1 MKNSNETETLRAAIV
16 LLKEKKA
23 LELIQL
29 KDQYHFTYE
38 SLQPVNII
46 KRAFGQ
52 MATSSEFK
60 GNILSS
66 VIGIASGYLT
76 KKVLLGSTHNP
87 VKRIL
92 GSILQFAITNVV
104 TKQSEKKLDNDL
116 PNV

>member
-1 MKNSNETETLRAAIV
+1 MKNSNETETLRAAIE
-16 LLKEKKA
+16 LLKEKQA

-46 KRAFGQ
+46 KSAFRQ

-60 GNILSS
+60 GNILSN

-87 VKRIL
+87 VKRLL
-92 GSILQFAITNVV
+92 GTILQFAITNVV

-116 PNV
+116 QNV